1 MISNSTPLICLAKLN
16 QLELLKKLFNRII
29 IPNSVK
35 EEVVI
40 AGKPGYAIISK
51 AIEEGWIKVENPR
64 ENLELGL
71 GKGENAAINLA
82 KEKKDKIIIDDAF
95 AIKAVKSLNIE
106 YLRTTSIILLSLK
119 KDIINKKQAK
129 DNIQKLVEDG
139 YYISPRI
146 FSELLRAIDSM

>member
-16 QLELLKKLFNRII
+16 QLELLKKLFNKIT
-29 IPNSVK
+29 IPDFVK
-35 EEVVI
+35 EEVVV
-40 AGKPGYAIISK
+40 AGKPGYEVINK
-51 AIEEGWIKVENPR
+51 AIKEGWIKIENPK

-82 KEKKDKIIIDDAF
+82 KEKRDKILINDAF

-119 KDIINKKQAK
+119 RGIINKKQAK
-129 DNIQKLVEDG
+129 DSIQKLVEDG
-139 YYISPRI
+139 YYISPGI
-146 FSELLRAIDSM
+146 FSELLRAIESM